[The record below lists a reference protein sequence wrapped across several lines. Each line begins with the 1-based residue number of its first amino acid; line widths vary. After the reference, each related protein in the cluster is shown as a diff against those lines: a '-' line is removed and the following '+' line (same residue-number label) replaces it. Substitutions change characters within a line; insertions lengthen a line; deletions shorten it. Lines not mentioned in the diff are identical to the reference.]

1 MGRGRNK
8 INLSCNMVMADTKM
22 YFSQDMGMKFFTNSK
37 IRQPVVCTSG
47 TGRPPSYFLNAGFTA
62 STHHVK
68 LSGSIGDKSPLS
80 VFSIQNCSFEYYGS
94 E

>member
-1 MGRGRNK
+1 MGRRRNK

-22 YFSQDMGMKFFTNSK
+22 YFSQDMGMKFFTNSR

-47 TGRPPSYFLNAGFTA
+47 TVRPPSYFLNSGFTA

-68 LSGSIGDKSPLS
+68 LSGSIGDRQEILFLS
-80 VFSIQNCSFEYYGS
+80 
-94 E
+94 